1 MAGILDRF
9 TTIIK
14 ANINDLLD
22 KAEDP
27 SKMIEQYMR
36 DLTESLAEVKE
47 ATAGVM
53 AEESRTKRMLEEN
66 QKEIDRYEGLAR
78 KALTAGSEDD
88 ARVFLKKK
96 QELTDKNEGL
106 QLAYDTA
113 VANATKMRQMHDKLV
128 ADIEELNA
136 RKETIKAK
144 AAVAKTQAK
153 VNEMTSAGD
162 RAESAMS
169 AFDRMEAKTD
179 EMLDK
184 ANAMAD
190 LNTKPVSETEE
201 LEKKYAEMGMDA
213 SVEDDLSRLKSEM
226 GIA

>member
-53 AEESRTKRMLEEN
+53 AEEARTKRVLEEN
-66 QKEIDRYEGLAR
+66 QQEIDRYEGLAR

-96 QELTDKNEGL
+96 QELADKNEGL
-106 QLAYDTA
+106 KMAYDTA

-128 ADIEELNA
+128 EDIETLQQ
-136 RKETIKAK
+136 RKEVIKAK
-144 AAVAKTQAK
+144 AAVAKTQDK
-153 VNEMTSAGD
+153 VNQMTGGAD
-162 RAESAMS
+162 RAESAMN

-190 LNTKPVSETEE
+190 LNTKPVSETDE